1 MNPNRLGI
9 QTLPIMTSYPMSS
22 LLSSYT
28 RLAASERAKTANF
41 IQKMNWERAI
51 DASHTVLGLG
61 VNPNFEGERSKAVR
75 GAWQYERERIRR
87 GFKTTRPFS
96 DEQKKHIAQ
105 FGKLRGSEGYSEA
118 TVHHKQNV
126 HDHPL
131 EQANPDNTQ
140 ICITTKEHLEA
151 HNGNFR
157 NETNARFKKDWQN
170 KDIIKQT
177 EKRIDRAEM
186 KTLGIVAVISFV
198 TASSITLVVELY
210 KNGNNPESLKKAKR
224 DALES
229 GVEAL
234 GITFITY
241 AIAQKILEPATEKIS
256 SLLIKLG
263 FNISEKAV
271 QTSIIGTI
279 VILISST
286 YTYFKLR
293 ANGYKPRQALIEVGK
308 QAITSVLLLIAEVWI
323 INISGGTAG
332 IIFSVICTLAIMG
345 YTIYSIHVDKEL
357 RQRIVYAI
365 EGRQYQLALSTC
377 A

>member
-1 MNPNRLGI
+1 M
-9 QTLPIMTSYPMSS
+9 
-22 LLSSYT
+22 
-28 RLAASERAKTANF
+28 
-41 IQKMNWERAI
+41 
-51 DASHTVLGLG
+51 
-61 VNPNFEGERSKAVR
+61 
-75 GAWQYERERIRR
+75 
-87 GFKTTRPFS
+87 
-96 DEQKKHIAQ
+96 
-105 FGKLRGSEGYSEA
+105 
-118 TVHHKQNV
+118 
-126 HDHPL
+126 
-131 EQANPDNTQ
+131 
-140 ICITTKEHLEA
+140 
-151 HNGNFR
+151 
-157 NETNARFKKDWQN
+157 
-170 KDIIKQT
+170 
-177 EKRIDRAEM
+177 
-186 KTLGIVAVISFV
+186 
-198 TASSITLVVELY
+198 
-210 KNGNNPESLKKAKR
+210 
-224 DALES
+224 
-229 GVEAL
+229 EAL